1 MKRTLIADA
10 KRQTGK
16 TVELGAFAQTIRHQ
30 GKIVFLVLR
39 DISGTMQ
46 AVVFDKELVKA
57 AESLTAESVLR
68 VKGEVKAAEQA
79 PDGIEI
85 GVSEF
90 EVLSAAEAELG
101 IPVVEKAGETSQE
114 KRLDFRWLDLRKPRN
129 QLIFKVWTTM
139 NEAARHYWVKNRYI
153 EIHTPKIIGAASES
167 GAEVFKIQYFDQEAY
182 LAQSPQFY
190 KQMAMASGFERVFE
204 LAPAFRAEPSFTS
217 RHATEFTMYDAELS
231 FIESHH
237 DIMAEHERL
246 VTAMVEAVS
255 KQHGEA
261 IKAEFG
267 REVVVPKTP
276 FPQVTMAEAK
286 AKLAHAKVP
295 SKPGGDLS
303 PEEER
308 KLSEIMQ
315 QETGHEFVFVTD
327 YPVTAR
333 PFYHMRQDGDPKLT
347 KSFDLLWNGVEI
359 TTGAQREHRP
369 DVLERQAAEK
379 GVDTKSI
386 GFYLN
391 FFRHGCPP
399 HGGFASGP
407 SRMVMKFIGAE
418 NIREVTFL
426 HRGVNR
432 LLP

>member
-1 MKRTLIADA
+1 MKRILIAEA
-10 KRQTGK
+10 KQQAGK
-16 TVELGAFAQTIRHQ
+16 TVELGAFAQTIRHH

-39 DISGTMQ
+39 DISGTIQ
-46 AVVFDKELVKA
+46 AVVFDQDLVKA

-68 VKGEVKAAEQA
+68 VKGEVKKSDQA

-90 EVLSAAEAELG
+90 EVLSAAEPELG

-139 NEAARHYWVKNRYI
+139 EEACREYWTAHDYL
-153 EIHTPKIIGAASES
+153 EIHSPKIVGAATES
-167 GAEVFKIQYFDQEAY
+167 GAEVFKLEYFEQEAY

-190 KQMAMASGFERVFE
+190 KQMAMASGLEKVFE
-204 LAPAFRAEPSFTS
+204 VGPVFRAEPSFTS
-217 RHATEFTMYDAELS
+217 RHSTEFTGFDMEIS
-231 FIESHH
+231 FIESHE
-237 DIMAEHERL
+237 DVMAEHEQL
-246 VTAMVEAVS
+246 LIAMLKAV
-255 KQHGEA
+255 KQAHGDA

-267 REVVVPKTP
+267 REIVVPKAP
-276 FPQVTMAEAK
+276 FPRVTMANAK
-286 AKLAHAKVP
+286 EQLKVAKVTGT
-295 SKPGGDLS
+295 KAGDLS

-308 KLSEIMQ
+308 TLSELIAKD
-315 QETGHEFVFVTD
+315 TGHEFVFVTD
-327 YPVTAR
+327 YPLETR
-333 PFYHMRQDGDPKLT
+333 PFYHMRRDDDPKLT
-347 KSFDLLWNGVEI
+347 KSFDLLWNGTEI

-379 GVDTKSI
+379 GIDPASI
-386 GFYLN
+386 RFYLD

-399 HGGFASGP
+399 HGGFGNGP
-407 SRMVMKFIGAE
+407 GRMMMKLLDVD

-426 HRGVNR
+426 PRSVKR
-432 LLP
+432 ITP